1 MQAQQVIYVDDQI
14 DPRWSIALL
23 RQKMELFDIEN
34 DDNMPNNCMGHHPFV
49 NEMPNIKSFDEV
61 EDYDEICMR
70 TDCEGIWIEN

>member
-23 RQKMELFDIEN
+23 RQKMELFDIWN
-34 DDNMPNNCMGHHPFV
+34 DDNMPNNCMGHHPFA

-61 EDYDEICMR
+61 EDYDEIYMC
-70 TDCEGIWIEN
+70 TDCEEI